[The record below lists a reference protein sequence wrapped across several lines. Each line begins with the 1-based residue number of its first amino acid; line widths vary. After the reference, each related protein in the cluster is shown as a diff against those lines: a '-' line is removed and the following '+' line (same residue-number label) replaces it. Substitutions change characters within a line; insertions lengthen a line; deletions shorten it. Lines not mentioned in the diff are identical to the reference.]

1 MMTNSLVLVVDDDPA
16 SRETLADLLSI
27 EPHEIAM
34 ASDGVTMF
42 AYLEQSI
49 PDVIL
54 LDVMMPNMNGFEICK
69 RIKSSKQ
76 WSHIPVVLI
85 TALNDYKSMIT
96 GLDAGADEFL
106 SKPISGPELRAR
118 VRNMVRLKQ
127 QYDALQA
134 SRKLQEDMFR
144 IAVHD
149 MRQPLSTIYLQIS
162 TLLFKLQQ
170 ESDKKSLD
178 VINVEARH
186 LDNFIDDLLILLK
199 KDKGNLSLTYSPVNI
214 KTLIQESIMENTPLA
229 SAIKVEIFSYLTL
242 QDKKVMLDR
251 NLFRRVVDNLLSNA
265 LRRSTLGGKI
275 KVYLQQIEPVEDILT
290 GQGSGQEPLG
300 IRIMVTDEGASVLPE
315 IREKI
320 FEMDEIIDL
329 KKQGISAS
337 GIGLAFCK
345 MVVTEHSGKISMTD
359 NKPTGCTIIVEL

>member
-134 SRKLQEDMFR
+134 SLKLQEEMVR

-162 TLLFKLQQ
+162 TLLFKMQQ

-178 VINVEARH
+178 VINVEASH
-186 LDNFIDDLLILLK
+186 LDNFFDDLLILLK
-199 KDKGNLSLTYSPVNI
+199 KDK
-214 KTLIQESIMENTPLA
+214 
-229 SAIKVEIFSYLTL
+229 
-242 QDKKVMLDR
+242 
-251 NLFRRVVDNLLSNA
+251 
-265 LRRSTLGGKI
+265 
-275 KVYLQQIEPVEDILT
+275 
-290 GQGSGQEPLG
+290 
-300 IRIMVTDEGASVLPE
+300 
-315 IREKI
+315 
-320 FEMDEIIDL
+320 
-329 KKQGISAS
+329 
-337 GIGLAFCK
+337 
-345 MVVTEHSGKISMTD
+345 
-359 NKPTGCTIIVEL
+359 